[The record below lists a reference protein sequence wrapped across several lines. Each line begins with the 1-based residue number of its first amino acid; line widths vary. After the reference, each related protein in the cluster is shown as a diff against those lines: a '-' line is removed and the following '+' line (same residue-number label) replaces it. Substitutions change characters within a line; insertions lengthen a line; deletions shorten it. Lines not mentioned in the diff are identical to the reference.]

1 MYSFALSSEQKR
13 LVAAFREFGESVFLP
28 ERVFQWKRDQGLPDE
43 VVKGFTDLYFS
54 FESSTVG
61 KSFAHSVMSQT
72 LILEELSRCAGATLP
87 FQNDLFNLQIM
98 NWFAESS
105 RFSDALDFYRKTG
118 RLMFSF
124 AISEPV
130 AGSDTMGMHTYTQTV
145 DGKIV
150 LNGQKNYVNNGEYSP
165 NILVAAIDKDVQDPG
180 RYPALAFWLIPRTLK
195 GVRAYP
201 INKIGQSM
209 LPFASLAFD
218 DVELL
223 PEYRLSG
230 NEGGFQQL
238 FRLLEFGRVFICASS
253 VGMAQAAME
262 DAVAHA
268 RERIA
273 FGKHIS
279 QFQQIEQMLTDME
292 VSLTSMR
299 LMLYRAV
306 WDIENDT
313 PDKRL
318 SVALMKRFIPKTATE
333 VASNA
338 MQILGGLGYTE
349 GSRVSS
355 IWEDCR
361 GNQIAQGTDQIMVYI
376 SAPLILD
383 KYEKEEVL

>member
-1 MYSFALSSEQKR
+1 MFSFALSPEQER
-13 LVAAFREFGESVFLP
+13 LVAAFRNFGETVFTP
-28 ERVFQWKRDQGLPDE
+28 ERVFQWKRDQGLPDD

-54 FESSTVG
+54 FEAPTEE
-61 KSFAHSVMSQT
+61 SFAHSIMSQT
-72 LILEELSRCAGATLP
+72 LILEELSRCAAATLP

-98 NWFAESS
+98 NWFAESDT
-105 RFSDALDFYRKTG
+105 FSNALDFYRKTG

-124 AISEPV
+124 AISEPT
-130 AGSDTMGMHTYTQTV
+130 AGSDSMSMQTYTQTI
-145 DGKIV
+145 DGKII

-165 NILVAAIDKDVQDPG
+165 SILVAAIDKDEKTPG
-180 RYPALAFWLIPRTLK
+180 KYPALAFWLVPRDLK
-195 GVRAYP
+195 GIRAYP

-209 LPFASLAFD
+209 LPFASLSFD
-218 DVELL
+218 GVELL

-230 NEGGFQQL
+230 NEGGFRQL

-268 RERIA
+268 RARTA
-273 FGKHIS
+273 FGTPIS

-292 VSLTSMR
+292 VSLYNMR
-299 LMLYRAV
+299 MMLYRAV
-306 WDIENDT
+306 WDIENDA
-313 PDKRL
+313 PNKRL
-318 SVALMKRFIPKTATE
+318 SVSLMKRFIPKTATE

-349 GSRVSS
+349 DSRVSS

-376 SAPLILD
+376 SAPLIME
-383 KYEKEEVL
+383 KYEKEETL

>member
-1 MYSFALSSEQKR
+1 
-13 LVAAFREFGESVFLP
+13 
-28 ERVFQWKRDQGLPDE
+28 
-43 VVKGFTDLYFS
+43 
-54 FESSTVG
+54 
-61 KSFAHSVMSQT
+61 
-72 LILEELSRCAGATLP
+72 
-87 FQNDLFNLQIM
+87 
-98 NWFAESS
+98 
-105 RFSDALDFYRKTG
+105 
-118 RLMFSF
+118 
-124 AISEPV
+124 
-130 AGSDTMGMHTYTQTV
+130 
-145 DGKIV
+145 
-150 LNGQKNYVNNGEYSP
+150 
-165 NILVAAIDKDVQDPG
+165 
-180 RYPALAFWLIPRTLK
+180 
-195 GVRAYP
+195 
-201 INKIGQSM
+201 M

-318 SVALMKRFIPKTATE
+318 VGRAHEALHPEDRHRGRKQCDA
-333 VASNA
+333 N
-338 MQILGGLGYTE
+338 
-349 GSRVSS
+349 SR
-355 IWEDCR
+355 R
-361 GNQIAQGTDQIMVYI
+361 TRVY
-376 SAPLILD
+376 
-383 KYEKEEVL
+383 

>member
-1 MYSFALSSEQKR
+1 
-13 LVAAFREFGESVFLP
+13 
-28 ERVFQWKRDQGLPDE
+28 
-43 VVKGFTDLYFS
+43 
-54 FESSTVG
+54 
-61 KSFAHSVMSQT
+61 
-72 LILEELSRCAGATLP
+72 
-87 FQNDLFNLQIM
+87 
-98 NWFAESS
+98 
-105 RFSDALDFYRKTG
+105 
-118 RLMFSF
+118 MFSF

-145 DGKIV
+145 DGKII

-180 RYPALAFWLIPRTLK
+180 KYPALAFWLIPRTLK

-313 PDKRL
+313 P
-318 SVALMKRFIPKTATE
+318 
-333 VASNA
+333 
-338 MQILGGLGYTE
+338 
-349 GSRVSS
+349 
-355 IWEDCR
+355 
-361 GNQIAQGTDQIMVYI
+361 I
-376 SAPLILD
+376 SACRSRS
-383 KYEKEEVL
+383 

>member
-1 MYSFALSSEQKR
+1 MQN
-13 LVAAFREFGESVFLP
+13 P
-28 ERVFQWKRDQGLPDE
+28 
-43 VVKGFTDLYFS
+43 
-54 FESSTVG
+54 G
-61 KSFAHSVMSQT
+61 K
-72 LILEELSRCAGATLP
+72 
-87 FQNDLFNLQIM
+87 
-98 NWFAESS
+98 
-105 RFSDALDFYRKTG
+105 
-118 RLMFSF
+118 
-124 AISEPV
+124 
-130 AGSDTMGMHTYTQTV
+130 
-145 DGKIV
+145 
-150 LNGQKNYVNNGEYSP
+150 
-165 NILVAAIDKDVQDPG
+165 
-180 RYPALAFWLIPRTLK
+180 YPALAFWLIPRTLK

-306 WDIENDT
+306 CGYR
-313 PDKRL
+313 KRH
-318 SVALMKRFIPKTATE
+318 P
-333 VASNA
+333 
-338 MQILGGLGYTE
+338 
-349 GSRVSS
+349 
-355 IWEDCR
+355 
-361 GNQIAQGTDQIMVYI
+361 
-376 SAPLILD
+376 
-383 KYEKEEVL
+383 